1 MNFIA
6 EPRIAASAGFPF
18 ALWVS
23 AGLCGFSM
31 VIAMILSCL
40 DKVGERT
47 GAVKKVRRMGE
58 RERAGG
64 GPCIVWWVVFGV

>member
-1 MNFIA
+1 VGSAVNFIA

-18 ALWVS
+18 ALLVS

-58 RERAGG
+58 REGG
-64 GPCIVWWVVFGV
+64 CLVLFGV